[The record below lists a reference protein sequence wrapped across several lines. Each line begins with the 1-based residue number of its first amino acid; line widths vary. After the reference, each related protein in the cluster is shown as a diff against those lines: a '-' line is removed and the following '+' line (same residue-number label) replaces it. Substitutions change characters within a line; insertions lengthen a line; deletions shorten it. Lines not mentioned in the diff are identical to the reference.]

1 MPVDPLHELF
11 ARALNLP
18 PEVVSDQLTYRSVS
32 QWDSISHMALIA
44 ALEDRY
50 RILLETQDV
59 LDLNSVARAREIL
72 RKYDVSP

>member
-1 MPVDPLHELF
+1 MSADPLHEIF
-11 ARALNLP
+11 AQALNLP
-18 PEVVSDQLTYRSVS
+18 PDAVHEQLAYRGVP

-44 ALEDRY
+44 ALENRY

-72 RKYDVSP
+72 RKYHVAP